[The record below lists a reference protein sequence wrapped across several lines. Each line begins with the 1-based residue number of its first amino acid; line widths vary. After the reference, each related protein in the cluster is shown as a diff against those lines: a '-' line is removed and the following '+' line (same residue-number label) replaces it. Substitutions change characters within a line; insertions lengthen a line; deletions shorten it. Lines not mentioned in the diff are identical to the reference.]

1 VAWVTLPVAVY
12 HVNQRIRLNSSPDQ
26 ILMPFLAQLVRRS
39 SGAQMLLMTVRSAT
53 KDHIEKIAKAEDEKD
68 PHVAAAPKGQ
78 SSFHF
83 VHSSLSPNVITRST
97 EAKTLAFVANAIDS
111 ALELNGSTPEE
122 S

>member
-1 VAWVTLPVAVY
+1 VTLPVAVY

-83 VHSSLSPNVITRST
+83 VHSSLSPNVIRRST
-97 EAKTLAFVANAIDS
+97 EAKTLAFVTKAIDS
-111 ALELNGSTPEE
+111 ALELNGSSPEE